1 MRWRRKIVLLAILAA
16 VALAVAYGFMPRP
29 VAVDA
34 LEVRR
39 GPMSV
44 TIEEE
49 GKTRVIDRFVVS
61 APVAGFARRIELNA
75 GDPVKRGQVLV
86 ALEPLR
92 AEVLD
97 PRKRA
102 EAEARVKAAE
112 AALKEAEEEMA
123 ASRASADYAEA
134 ELRRIQG
141 LHEKGYVSM
150 GEFEQAE
157 TDARLAGAR
166 LRSLGFAVD
175 VARFELEAARTAL
188 LYSAAEGTGGL
199 KRRVAISSPVHGR
212 VLKVQHESEG
222 VVAAGEALIEIGDPR
237 ALEVEVEVLSDDAV
251 RIGPGTRVLL
261 ERWGGAGP
269 LEGRVRAVEP
279 AGFTKVSAL
288 GVEEQRVL
296 VISDIVSPPERW
308 ERLGDGYRVEA
319 RFILWEGED
328 VLQAPS
334 SALFRHEEGWAVFVM
349 KNGRALRRQVETGRR
364 SGLSAE
370 VLSGLSEGE
379 MVIPHPDRSI
389 EDRTRVKL
397 RERG

>member
-1 MRWRRKIVLLAILAA
+1 
-16 VALAVAYGFMPRP
+16 
-29 VAVDA
+29 
-34 LEVRR
+34 
-39 GPMSV
+39 
-44 TIEEE
+44 
-49 GKTRVIDRFVVS
+49 
-61 APVAGFARRIELNA
+61 
-75 GDPVKRGQVLV
+75 
-86 ALEPLR
+86 
-92 AEVLD
+92 
-97 PRKRA
+97 
-102 EAEARVKAAE
+102 
-112 AALKEAEEEMA
+112 
-123 ASRASADYAEA
+123 
-134 ELRRIQG
+134 
-141 LHEKGYVSM
+141 M

>member
-1 MRWRRKIVLLAILAA
+1 MLLAILAA

>member
-44 TIEEE
+44 TLEEE